1 MTDDALTPTDHSP
14 SMVRRLCRTFGVSG
28 ILLASLLTF
37 PAGITLMVAGWLL
50 LASLALIAGR
60 KGQTGAILVT
70 LAILLLIKQPEH
82 SERFVLLLTAI
93 FYSAAAA
100 SWHPNPRA
108 RAIEMVVL
116 WLIFAWFGVGR
127 HLDAS
132 GIPSRESKVNPEIAC
147 LGDSLT
153 EFGYPEKL
161 QTMVAVP
168 VINFGRNGY
177 TTTEAIKD
185 LLPKIIQRRP
195 RVVVLELGGHDYKNG
210 KSRQQTKQ
218 QLTQIIESIQR
229 YGGDIVIVEIPRG
242 FINDPYSGLERDLA
256 REYDLELISDTI
268 IRRFIFSGPS
278 FPPGSWLA
286 PEQRLSDDN
295 LHPNELGNLAF
306 AKSVKSALDRLYS
319 DSAWWK

>member
-1 MTDDALTPTDHSP
+1 MIDDASTTTSHSP
-14 SMVRRLCRTFGVSG
+14 SMVRRLSRTVGVSVMS
-28 ILLASLLTF
+28 LASLLTF
-37 PAGITLMVAGWLL
+37 PAGITVMVAGWLL
-50 LASLALIAGR
+50 LASLSLIAGR
-60 KGQTGAILVT
+60 ERQTGAILAT

-82 SERFVLLLTAI
+82 SERFYLLVTAI

-100 SWHPNPRA
+100 TWHPNPRS
-108 RAIEMVVL
+108 RAIEIAVL

-127 HLDAS
+127 YLDAN
-132 GIPSRESKVNPEIAC
+132 GIPSQASKVNPVIVC

-153 EFGYPEKL
+153 EFGYPEEL
-161 QTMVAVP
+161 QTMVGVP
-168 VINFGRNGY
+168 VVNFGRNGY

-185 LLPKIIQRRP
+185 LLPQIVQRRP

-210 KSRQQTKQ
+210 KPRQHTEQ
-218 QLTQIIESIQR
+218 QLTLIIESIQR
-229 YGGDIVIVEIPRG
+229 YGGDVVIVEIPRG
-242 FINDPYSGLERDLA
+242 FISDPYSGLERDLA

-295 LHPNELGNLAF
+295 LHPNKLGNRAF
-306 AKSVKSALDRLYS
+306 AESVKSALESLYS
-319 DSAWWK
+319 ESDWWK